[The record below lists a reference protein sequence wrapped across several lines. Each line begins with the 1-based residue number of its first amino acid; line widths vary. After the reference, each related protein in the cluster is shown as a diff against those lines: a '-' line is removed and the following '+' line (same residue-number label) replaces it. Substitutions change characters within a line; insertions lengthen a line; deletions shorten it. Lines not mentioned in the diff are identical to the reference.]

1 MRIRSAEHHAGTA
14 GCRRSPPCDAIPPSN
29 LRRAGRI
36 YCTLRVHLNGLT
48 SIPGTRDFCVATC
61 EGSDRPFNG
70 EYAYA
75 RWSVDL
81 SYALIG
87 RGEPLTTYIAGVAV
101 R

>member
-1 MRIRSAEHHAGTA
+1 MGCDPAEQ
-14 GCRRSPPCDAIPPSN
+14 PSS
-29 LRRAGRI
+29 GRTI

-87 RGEPLTTYIAGVAV
+87 RGEPLPPMS
-101 R
+101 RE